1 MKDQSFDEHSAKSS
15 NSDLG
20 AVRPNTLHEPFQEP
34 CFKPHFWSQ
43 MLSHVLSM
51 VRCPVSC
58 ALPLAPFHRIAGD
71 HVDPDTINVEFQ
83 VGMLCITIDRLS
95 IDSPPNRRKD
105 LLSPLLPIHAGRK
118 TGKDVQIGFTAQPC
132 VPGVGPLD

>member
-34 CFKPHFWSQ
+34 CFTPHFWSQ

-58 ALPLAPFHRIAGD
+58 ALPLPRFHSIGGD
-71 HVDPDTINVEFQ
+71 HLDPDTINVEFDIE
-83 VGMLCITIDRLS
+83 LFTITSDRS
-95 IDSPPNRRKD
+95 GRDAFPNYRTY
-105 LLSPLLPIHAGRK
+105 LLLPLPPAH
-118 TGKDVQIGFTAQPC
+118 C
-132 VPGVGPLD
+132 

>member
-20 AVRPNTLHEPFQEP
+20 AVRPNTLDEPFQEP
-34 CFKPHFWSQ
+34 CFTPHFWSQ

-51 VRCPVSC
+51 VRCLVSC
-58 ALPLAPFHRIAGD
+58 ALPLALFYSIAGD

-83 VGMLCITIDRLS
+83 IVMFIITIDSFGLVSCPICLDYLS
-95 IDSPPNRRKD
+95 
-105 LLSPLLPIHAGRK
+105 
-118 TGKDVQIGFTAQPC
+118 
-132 VPGVGPLD
+132 VP